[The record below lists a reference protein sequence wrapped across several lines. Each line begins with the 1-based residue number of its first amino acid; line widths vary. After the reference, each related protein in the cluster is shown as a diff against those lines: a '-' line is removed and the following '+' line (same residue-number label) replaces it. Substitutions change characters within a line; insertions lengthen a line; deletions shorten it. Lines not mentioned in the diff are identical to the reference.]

1 MSGGERPAG
10 RPAAAAGTSAFGWG
24 EIRTASLVWLVALA
38 GDLAVVALWLPY
50 ASSSGNAL
58 SFVIV
63 APVMVVY
70 ASLGWLIVRH
80 RPGHRVGWLLLAT
93 PVLMITFALGIG
105 LGTRLADARGS
116 DDPLAGAL
124 FTIAI
129 ATLVPLFVLG
139 VAMLPILF
147 PDGRLPGPRWRWPV
161 GAVLLGTG
169 LTSACFVLAPP
180 TDPTALGNPF
190 SPPGAPPA
198 LYDLAGVLGNV
209 AALLA
214 SVLAVAAVVVRFR
227 RGRGDERQQLKWM
240 LAAVALAV
248 GLNIPSFFGLSSDLL
263 GVAGAIALLL
273 VPVAVTMAILR
284 YRLYDID
291 RLISRTISYALVT
304 LVLVATFA
312 LGDLVLQTLLST
324 AVQGDTIAIAAST
337 LLTFVLAQPVWRRIR
352 TVVDRR
358 FDRARVDAEG
368 AVAAFVE
375 RQRDQ
380 VDLPSLIADVRS
392 TADASLRPAS
402 IGIWLRRDPERPGSS

>member
-1 MSGGERPAG
+1 MSGGEGPAG
-10 RPAAAAGTSAFGWG
+10 RPAAAAGILAFGRG
-24 EIRTASLVWLVALA
+24 EIRAASLVWLVALA

-80 RPGHRVGWLLLAT
+80 RPGHRVGWLLLTT

-124 FTIAI
+124 FTIAV
-129 ATLVPLFVLG
+129 AMLVPLFVLG

-180 TDPTALGNPF
+180 TDPTAPGNPF

-337 LLTFVLAQPVWRRIR
+337 LLTFVLAQPAWRRIR

-358 FDRARVDAEG
+358 FDRARVDSER

-402 IGIWLRRDPERPGSS
+402 IGIWLRRDPGRPRSS